1 MNGLHNNSGGK
12 IIMSLKS
19 TNNIETNKHEVI
31 VEVSAE
37 VFNKAVNKVYRKE
50 VKKINIPGFRKGKAP
65 KAVIEKMYGEGVFYD
80 DAIQDVYPE
89 ALGDAVV
96 EAKLDVVGVE
106 DVSVEEVGKDGLTF
120 KAVVIVKPEVSIS
133 DYAGIKVIAKPTEV
147 TDELINA
154 EIEKVRDRNSRL
166 VTVEDRPAQD
176 GDITVIDF
184 EGFVDGVA
192 FEGGKAENFNLTLGS
207 GQFIPGFEEQ
217 IVGKSTGDEF
227 TIDVTFP
234 EEYQAEE
241 LAGKASQ
248 FKIKL
253 HEIKAKELPEV
264 DDEFIKDVSDKVET
278 VAEYKEEL
286 KEEIAN
292 RLQSEAEA
300 DTERQIIDKLCDLLQ
315 AEVPE
320 VMYTNKVNDMIRE
333 FDMRLRSQG
342 MDMKTYLEY
351 TGMDINTISD
361 SYKPQAEKRVK
372 LRLALEKIA
381 ELEGFTE
388 VSDDDVEAEFTK
400 LADMYNVE
408 VEQAKNA
415 IAVEDLKK
423 DIAVEKAMDF
433 VKESAIKE

>member
-1 MNGLHNNSGGK
+1 
-12 IIMSLKS
+12 MSLKS
-19 TNNIETNKHEVI
+19 TNNVETNKHELV
-31 VEVSAE
+31 VEVDSNT
-37 VFNKAVNKVYRKE
+37 FNAAVNNVYRKE

-65 KAVIEKMYGEGVFYD
+65 RAIIEKMYGEGVFYD
-80 DAIQDVYPE
+80 DAIQAVYPE
-89 ALGDAVV
+89 ALADAAM
-96 EAKLDVVGVE
+96 EAKLDVVALE
-106 DVSVEEVGKDGLTF
+106 DISVEEVGKDGLTF
-120 KAVVIVKPEVSIS
+120 KAVVIVKPEVDIN
-133 DYAGIKVIAKPTEV
+133 DYAGIKVTPKSTEV
-147 TDELINA
+147 TEELINE

-184 EGFVDGVA
+184 EGFVDGEA

-217 IVGKSTGDEF
+217 IVGKNTGDEF

-241 LAGKASQ
+241 LAGKQSQ

-253 HEIKAKELPEV
+253 HEIKAKELPEF
-264 DDEFIKDVSDKVET
+264 DDEFVKDVSEKET
-278 VAEYKEEL
+278 VDEYKEEIKSEL
-286 KEEIAN
+286 AE
-292 RLQSEAEA
+292 RLQNESDA
-300 DTERQIIDKLCDLLQ
+300 DVENQLIEKLCELLQ

-320 VMYTNKVNDMIRE
+320 AMYDNKVNDMLRE

-342 MDMKTYLEY
+342 MDMNTYLQY
-351 TGMDINTISD
+351 MGMSVDAVKE
-361 SYKPQAEKRVK
+361 SYKPQAETRVK

-381 ELEGFTE
+381 EKEGFVE
-388 VSDDDVEAEFTK
+388 VADEDLEAEYSK
-400 LADMYNVE
+400 LAEMYNIE
-408 VEQAKNA
+408 VERVKAA
-415 IAVEDLKK
+415 IATDDLKK

>member
-1 MNGLHNNSGGK
+1 
-12 IIMSLKS
+12 MSLKS

>member
-1 MNGLHNNSGGK
+1 
-12 IIMSLKS
+12 MSLKS
-19 TNNIETNKHEVI
+19 TNNIETNKHEVV

-37 VFNKAVNKVYRKE
+37 VFNKAVNAVYRKE

-65 KAVIEKMYGEGVFYD
+65 KAIIEKMYGEQVFYD
-80 DAIQDVYPE
+80 DAIEAVYPE

-106 DVSVEEVGKDGLTF
+106 NVSVEEVGKDGLTF
-120 KAVVIVKPEVSIS
+120 KAIVIVKPEVAIN
-133 DYAGIKVIAKPTEV
+133 DYAGISIVAKPTEV
-147 TDELINA
+147 TDELIDA

-184 EGFVDGVA
+184 EGFVDEVA
-192 FEGGKAENFNLTLGS
+192 FDGGKAENFNLTLGS

-217 IVGKSTGDEF
+217 IVGKSTGEEF

-241 LAGKASQ
+241 LAGKPAQ

-264 DDEFIKDVSDKVET
+264 DDEFVKDVSEKET
-278 VAEYKEEL
+278 LDEYKEEL
-286 KEEIAN
+286 KAEIAE
-292 RLQSEAEA
+292 RLQREA
-300 DTERQIIDKLCDLLQ
+300 DEDSERQIIDKLCDLLE

-342 MDMKTYLEY
+342 MDMKTYLEF
-351 TGMDINTISD
+351 TGMDINTIGE

-388 VSDDDVEAEFTK
+388 VSDEEVEAEFAK
-400 LADMYNVE
+400 LAEMYSVE

-433 VKESAIKE
+433 VKESAVKA

>member
-1 MNGLHNNSGGK
+1 
-12 IIMSLKS
+12 MSLKS
-19 TNNIETNKHEVI
+19 TNNIETNKHEVV

-37 VFNKAVNKVYRKE
+37 VFNKAVNAVYRKE

-65 KAVIEKMYGEGVFYD
+65 KAIIEKMYGEQVFYD
-80 DAIQDVYPE
+80 EAIEAVYPE

-106 DVSVEEVGKDGLTF
+106 DVSVEEAGKDGLTF
-120 KAVVIVKPEVSIS
+120 KAIVIVKPEVAIS
-133 DYAGIKVIAKPTEV
+133 DYAGIQIVAKPTEV
-147 TDELINA
+147 TDELIDA

-192 FEGGKAENFNLTLGS
+192 FDGGKAENFNLTLGS

-217 IVGKSTGDEF
+217 IVGKSTGEEF

-264 DDEFIKDVSDKVET
+264 DDEFIKDISDKVET

-286 KEEIAN
+286 KTEIAE
-292 RLQSEAEA
+292 RLQKEA
-300 DTERQIIDKLCDLLQ
+300 DEDSERQIIDKLCDLLQ

-351 TGMDINTISD
+351 TGMDINTIGD

-388 VSDDDVEAEFTK
+388 VSDEDVEAEFAK
-400 LADMYNVE
+400 IAEMYKVE

-433 VKESAIKE
+433 VKESAIKA

>member
-1 MNGLHNNSGGK
+1 
-12 IIMSLKS
+12 MSLKS
-19 TNNIETNKHEVI
+19 TNNIETNKHEVV

-37 VFNKAVNKVYRKE
+37 VFNKAVNAVYRKE

-65 KAVIEKMYGEGVFYD
+65 KAIIEKMYGEQVFYD
-80 DAIQDVYPE
+80 DAIEAVYPE
-89 ALGDAVV
+89 ALGDAVT

-106 DVSVEEVGKDGLTF
+106 NVSVEEAGKDGLTF
-120 KAVVIVKPEVSIS
+120 KAVVIVKPEVAIS
-133 DYAGIKVIAKPTEV
+133 DYAGIKIVAKPTEV
-147 TDELINA
+147 TDELIDA
-154 EIEKVRDRNSRL
+154 EIEKIRDRNSRL

-192 FEGGKAENFNLTLGS
+192 FDGGKAENFNLTLGS

-264 DDEFIKDVSDKVET
+264 DDEFVKDVSEKET
-278 VAEYKEEL
+278 LAEYKEEL
-286 KEEIAN
+286 KAEIAE
-292 RLQSEAEA
+292 RLQNEAENDA
-300 DTERQIIDKLCDLLQ
+300 ERQIIDKLCDLLQ
-315 AEVPE
+315 AEIPE
-320 VMYTNKVNDMIRE
+320 VMYTNRVNDMIRE

-351 TGMDINTISD
+351 TGMDINTIAD

-388 VSDDDVEAEFTK
+388 VSDEDVEAEFAK
-400 LADMYNVE
+400 LAEMYNVE

>member
-1 MNGLHNNSGGK
+1 
-12 IIMSLKS
+12 MSLKS
-19 TNNIETNKHEVI
+19 TNNIETNKHEVV

-37 VFNKAVNKVYRKE
+37 VFNKAVNAVYRKE

-65 KAVIEKMYGEGVFYD
+65 KAIIEKMYGEQVFYD
-80 DAIQDVYPE
+80 DAIEAVYPE

-106 DVSVEEVGKDGLTF
+106 DVSVEEASKDGLTF
-120 KAVVIVKPEVSIS
+120 KAIVIVKPEVAIS
-133 DYAGIKVIAKPTEV
+133 DYAGIKIVAKPTEV

-192 FEGGKAENFNLTLGS
+192 FDGGKAENFNLTLGS

-217 IVGKSTGDEF
+217 IVGKNTGEEF

-264 DDEFIKDVSDKVET
+264 DDEFIKDISDKVET
-278 VAEYKEEL
+278 VADYKEEIRT
-286 KEEIAN
+286 EIAE
-292 RLQSEAEA
+292 RLQKEAEE
-300 DTERQIIDKLCDLLQ
+300 DSERQIIDKLCDLLQ
-315 AEVPE
+315 AEIPE

-342 MDMKTYLEY
+342 MDMKRYLEF
-351 TGMDINTISD
+351 TGMDISAIGE

-388 VSDDDVEAEFTK
+388 VSDEDVEAEFTK
-400 LADMYNVE
+400 LAEMYKVE
-408 VEQAKNA
+408 VEQAKNV

-433 VKESAIKE
+433 VKESAIKA